1 MEKKKLALL
10 AMSNSSDDDD
20 FLSDNNMYPVRFLSS
35 RVCLGAG
42 CAIVICDIYKGRTE
56 CLARQHT
63 FRPPFVFCSFLLWPP
78 VLVILR
84 KDRLRKHCSTNCT
97 CRKYILDEMHCM
109 RTGGFQQNTLEQSAG
124 VGVFPF
130 VFLFFC
136 SFFPIF
142 SFLM

>member
-109 RTGGFQQNTLEQSAG
+109 RTGGFQQNTLEHRRVWG
-124 VGVFPF
+124 FF
-130 VFLFFC
+130 LLFFC
-136 SFFPIF
+136 SFVLF
-142 SFLM
+142 SPSSPF